1 MSLFQNKTI
10 FISGGSRGIG
20 KAIALRM
27 AREGANIVIA
37 AKSVEENAK
46 IPGTIY
52 SAAQEIEAAGGKA
65 LPLQVDI
72 RFEDQ
77 VAAAIAKT
85 VETFGGLDILIN
97 NASAI
102 SLTDTLNT
110 EMKRYDLM
118 HGINVRGTFMVTKY
132 AIPYLKKSTNPHILV
147 LSPPLTLE
155 PKWYGNHLAYTMS
168 KMNMSLCVLGW
179 AEEFKD
185 KIAVNAL
192 WPRTTIATAAIQ
204 NLLGGDQIMRM
215 SRKPEILADTAYYIF
230 KRNASTCSGR
240 FCIDEDILKEEGIF
254 DFSKYAVDPSSPLM
268 PDLFL

>member
-1 MSLFQNKTI
+1 MSIFQNKTI
-10 FISGGSRGIG
+10 FITGGSRGIG

-37 AKSVEENAK
+37 AKSVEENPK

-52 SAAQEIEAAGGKA
+52 SAAEEIEAAGGRA
-65 LPLQVDI
+65 LPLQVDV
-72 RFEDQ
+72 RFEEQ

-85 VETFGGLDILIN
+85 VDTFGGIDILVN

-102 SLTDTLNT
+102 SLTDTVHT

-118 HGINVRGTFMVTKY
+118 HGINVRGTFMTTKH
-132 AIPYLKKSTNPHILV
+132 ALPHLKKSANPHILV
-147 LSPPLTLE
+147 LSPPISLD

-179 AEEFKD
+179 AEEFKN

-192 WPRTTIATAAIQ
+192 WPKTTIATAAVQ
-204 NLLGGDQIMRM
+204 NLLGGDQIIRM
-215 SRKPEILADTAYYIF
+215 SRIPEILADTAYYIF
-230 KRNASTCSGR
+230 KRNAVTCSGR
-240 FCIDEDILKEEGIF
+240 FCIDEEILNEEGIF
-254 DFSKYAVDPSSPLM
+254 DFTPYAVDPTSELM